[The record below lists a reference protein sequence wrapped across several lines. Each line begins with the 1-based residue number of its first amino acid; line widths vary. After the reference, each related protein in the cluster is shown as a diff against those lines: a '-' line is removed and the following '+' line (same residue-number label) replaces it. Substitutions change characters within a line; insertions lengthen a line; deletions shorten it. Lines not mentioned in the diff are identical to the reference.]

1 MKLKTS
7 VAVDCFLPVRSK
19 DLSATLNYYM
29 SDTVLLPT
37 VFMFL
42 VSQPHNCN
50 ACYGVTSY

>member
-50 ACYGVTSY
+50 AC